1 MRNVEPTA
9 KPSRRLSAPL
19 VVTITIVLLV
29 GAGLLVWWQDN
40 PDHADGTTSG
50 GLVVR
55 VKHRDDLTLLS
66 EGGHEPALLLYRGC
80 ADLDCDWRVVFRNG
94 RQYLLGRQD
103 ILPEELTG
111 LSPNGQ
117 VVALATENG
126 MVFRDLVTGSWQPG
140 GPLRRFHGD
149 DAGTRRAWSND
160 GKWLVH
166 YNETALRVM
175 VDTVTGKAR
184 RLSKS
189 LGGITIAGITGDGRL
204 LTLTSGQD
212 GRSVE
217 VAVSDPDGVN
227 RADRDGSQRAVD
239 LSGVLK
245 DREVLT
251 DGPNTPVEAYASP
264 DSSRIAVTV
273 RVPADPLPTATAVLV
288 IDVASGTVVT
298 RHGLRPGRT
307 NLCGWDATGVQ
318 VLTGHDAGRFGNP
331 YTGKDRAIIHWLDPE
346 TGKERDRV
354 TVQGELDTMAL
365 RC

>member
-29 GAGLLVWWQDN
+29 GAGLLVWWQDK
-40 PDHADGTTSG
+40 PDRADGTTSD

-55 VKHRDDLTLLS
+55 VKHRDALTLLS

-140 GPLRRFHGD
+140 GPLRRLHGD

-160 GKWLVH
+160 GKWLIH
-166 YNETALRVM
+166 YNDTDLRVM
-175 VDTVTGKAR
+175 VDTVTGKAH
-184 RLSKS
+184 RLSKP
-189 LGGITIAGITGDGRL
+189 LGDITIAGVTGDGRL
-204 LTLTSGQD
+204 LTLASGRD
-212 GRSVE
+212 GRSAE

-227 RADRDGSQRAVD
+227 RAADGSQHAVD

-264 DSSRIAVTV
+264 DSSRIAMTV

-288 IDVASGTVVT
+288 IDVASGTVVR
-298 RHGLRPGRT
+298 RHDLRPGRT
-307 NLCGWDATGVQ
+307 SVCGWDATGVQ

>member
-9 KPSRRLSAPL
+9 KPSRRLSALP
-19 VVTITIVLLV
+19 VVTITVVLLV
-29 GAGLLVWWQDN
+29 GVGLLVWWRDN
-40 PDHADGTTSG
+40 PDRADGTTSN

-55 VKHRDDLTLLS
+55 VRHPDDLTLLS
-66 EGGHEPALLLYRGC
+66 EGGHDPALLLYRGC
-80 ADLDCDWRVVFRNG
+80 ADLHCDWRVVFRDG
-94 RQYLLGRQD
+94 RQYLLGRPD
-103 ILPEELTG
+103 SLPEELTG
-111 LSPNGQ
+111 LSPDGQ
-117 VVALATENG
+117 VVALATEDG

-140 GPLRRFHGD
+140 GPLRRLHGD

-160 GKWLVH
+160 GRWLVH
-166 YNETALRVM
+166 YNDTDLRVM
-175 VDTVTGKAR
+175 VDTVTGKTR
-184 RLSKS
+184 RFPKS
-189 LGGITIAGITGDGRL
+189 LGDITIAGVTGDGRL
-204 LTLTSGQD
+204 LTLVPKQD

-217 VAVSDPDGVN
+217 VAVSDPDRVN
-227 RADRDGSQRAVD
+227 RAAGDGNQRAVD

-251 DGPNTPVEAYASP
+251 DGPNNPVEAYASP

-288 IDVASGTVVT
+288 IDVASGSVVK
-298 RHGLRPGRT
+298 RHDLRPGRT
-307 NLCGWDATGVQ
+307 SVCGWDATGVQ
-318 VLTGHDAGRFGNP
+318 VVTGHDAGRFGNP
-331 YTGKDRAIIHWLDPE
+331 YTGKDRAIIRWLDPE

>member
-9 KPSRRLSAPL
+9 QPSRRLSPL
-19 VVTITIVLLV
+19 LVAAIAIVLLV
-29 GAGLLVWWQDN
+29 AAGLLVWWPDN
-40 PDHADGTTSG
+40 ADRADGTASVSD

-66 EGGHEPALLLYRGC
+66 EGGHGPALLLYRGC
-80 ADLDCDWRVVFRNG
+80 EDLDCDWRVVFRDG

-103 ILPEELTG
+103 LLPEELTG

-117 VVALATENG
+117 VVALATEDG

-140 GPLRRFHGD
+140 GPLRRLHGD
-149 DAGTRRAWSND
+149 DAGTRRTWSDD

-166 YNETALRVM
+166 YNDTDLGIM

-189 LGGITIAGITGDGRL
+189 LGDITIAGVAGDGRL
-204 LTLTSGQD
+204 LTLVPGKD
-212 GRSVE
+212 GRSVA
-217 VAVSDPDGVN
+217 VAVSDPDAVDH
-227 RADRDGSQRAVD
+227 ADGRRAVD
-239 LSGVLK
+239 LSGVLA
-245 DREVLT
+245 DREILA
-251 DGPNTPVEAYASP
+251 DGRDTPVEAYASP
-264 DSSRIAVTV
+264 DGSRIAVTV
-273 RVPADPLPTATAVLV
+273 RVPADPQPTATAVLV
-288 IDVASGTVVT
+288 IDVASGTVVK
-298 RHGLRPGRT
+298 RHDLRPGRT

-331 YTGKDRAIIHWLDPE
+331 YTGKDRAVIRWLDPE
-346 TGKERDRV
+346 TGKERDQV